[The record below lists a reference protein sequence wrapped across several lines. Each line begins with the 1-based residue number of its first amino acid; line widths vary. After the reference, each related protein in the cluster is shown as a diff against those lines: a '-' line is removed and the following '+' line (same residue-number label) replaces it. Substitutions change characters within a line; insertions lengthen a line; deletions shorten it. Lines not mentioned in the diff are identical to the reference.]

1 MDINTMRMLES
12 ILIESQLYMTMT
24 HEQRIAL
31 MTRLLTDYPSLGNAL
46 E

>member
-24 HEQRIAL
+24 PEQRIAL
-31 MTRLLTDYPSLGNAL
+31 MTRLLTDYPSLAISL

>member
-24 HEQRIAL
+24 HEERIAL
-31 MTRLLTDYPSLGNAL
+31 MYRLLTDYPSLGNSL